1 MSGLLNDNDSQYLA
15 STSADAIHRTTQSM
29 MEDSAQVMLRQTS
42 PSVLYRPALTHYPH
56 LGQWQAKLGS
66 LEGYGNSPEEAVS
79 QFDERFYQKKAPVP
93 EAVPAEAEELTP
105 ADVLGMVAAVLLELG
120 ILTITIYLS
129 WAIFRHGPM
138 PTVPIWIV
146 FTAVFVWS
154 AFSLYYRISQHE
166 RKRRGR

>member
-66 LEGYGNSPEEAVS
+66 LEGYGSSPEEAVS

-93 EAVPAEAEELTP
+93 EAVTPQKELTS
-105 ADVLGMVAAVLLELG
+105 ADLVGMVAGVLMELG
-120 ILTITIYLS
+120 IITIFIQLF
-129 WAIFRHGPM
+129 WAMLRDGPLP
-138 PTVPIWIV
+138 PTPIWMIFTGV
-146 FTAVFVWS
+146 FMWS